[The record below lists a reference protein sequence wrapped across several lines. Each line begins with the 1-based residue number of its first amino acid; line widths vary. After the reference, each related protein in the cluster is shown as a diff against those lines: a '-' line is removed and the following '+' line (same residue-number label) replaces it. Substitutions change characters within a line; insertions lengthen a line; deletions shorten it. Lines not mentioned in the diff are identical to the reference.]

1 MSITDKLCEKYD
13 QETLASNEKN
23 KLYIVGNSPF
33 TRAIKRKA
41 DQLGVR
47 HFTASTIPNVCIPT
61 IIDREV
67 YRGEIDLYDNQDIDN
82 LCHDGLS
89 CCAQAILDTL
99 LEVGVA
105 GKSVTVIGRG
115 HAVKGLA
122 QTLIDHNATVTVA
135 HSQTGNMYEAML
147 FANIVVVAAPIH
159 TSGLCSMT
167 GKVIVDVVGKCY
179 PKGADTFV
187 SDSDIGKL
195 TTSIVLYRA
204 TGGVE

>member
-1 MSITDKLCEKYD
+1 MSITEQLCQKYD
-13 QETLASNEKN
+13 QETVNNNTKH
-23 KLYIVGNSPF
+23 KLYIVGDSPF

-41 DQLGVR
+41 DQLGVSW
-47 HFTASTIPNVCIPT
+47 FADVCTEHSFHKMIV
-61 IIDREV
+61 DREV
-67 YRGEIDLYDNQDIDN
+67 YRGEIKMWDEQDVDN
-82 LCHDGLS
+82 LVSRGLS

-99 LEVGVA
+99 LEIGVS
-105 GKSVTVIGRG
+105 GKAVTIIGRG

-122 QTLIDHNATVTVA
+122 QALIDHNATVTVA

-179 PKGADTFV
+179 PKGAETFV
-187 SDSDIGKL
+187 SASDIGKL